1 MKSLLQKYVT
11 SSDCAS
17 GSCVVIG
24 QQLSA
29 RSRKGHASYHNVEMH
44 ALSVIVNMSLILPYQ
59 FEPESDPENIDE
71 EDRLEPVQARLLQ
84 DVSQCSTS
92 THYPATM
99 SSPRRRRRRDSME
112 YPPNM
117 LSDVIHLQE
126 EFKRLHED
134 IFPEFNKHLDK
145 ISDLINEF
153 ENGLSLAVFVLGGAV
168 IAGGIGVVFAALSFI
183 LYNEEVSDMFAGS
196 GAAVAVVA
204 ALCTAFWIYKTTQQ
218 RKNLKRTI
226 EEERK
231 RFQDKINLIID
242 MLEKNCQRT
251 EEILRDLSL
260 SEHKAQVLSEHLASC
275 FRKTQL
281 FQEHDSKVGDRMS
294 KVGLLSG
301 NLSEMIAKAPSVLG
315 EDPSSIEAHV
325 NVLHSQHQKMQ
336 PDFRIVRDR
345 MQQTFAWR
353 QKEIADGMTVEDTV
367 KKYPFLR
374 TPTGLCDELERIRP
388 ATGSLCRRFTE
399 VFKCTQRKCPLFQ
412 IYLET
417 KEEALTEDLPDIDLR
432 AALIF
437 LPYIFKENTDRFI
450 TLGEVCLAC

>member
-1 MKSLLQKYVT
+1 
-11 SSDCAS
+11 
-17 GSCVVIG
+17 
-24 QQLSA
+24 
-29 RSRKGHASYHNVEMH
+29 
-44 ALSVIVNMSLILPYQ
+44 
-59 FEPESDPENIDE
+59 
-71 EDRLEPVQARLLQ
+71 
-84 DVSQCSTS
+84 
-92 THYPATM
+92 M

-112 YPPNM
+112 QPPNM

-153 ENGLSLAVFVLGGAV
+153 ENGLSLAVFVLRGAV

-301 NLSEMIAKAPSVLG
+301 NLSEMIAKVSSV
-315 EDPSSIEAHV
+315 
-325 NVLHSQHQKMQ
+325 
-336 PDFRIVRDR
+336 PDIL
-345 MQQTFAWR
+345 
-353 QKEIADGMTVEDTV
+353 KEIIEDN
-367 KKYPFLR
+367 KRLKDK
-374 TPTGLCDELERIRP
+374 PTKHTHEP
-388 ATGSLCRRFTE
+388 
-399 VFKCTQRKCPLFQ
+399 
-412 IYLET
+412 
-417 KEEALTEDLPDIDLR
+417 
-432 AALIF
+432 
-437 LPYIFKENTDRFI
+437 FKEKTEQFI
-450 TLGEVCLAC
+450 NDMQKGIFQLKKSVKELNQILESFQFNPTKLKNC